1 MNKTLKPDGKIP
13 TKFTQTQ
20 DRPHPGLED
29 LTPWV
34 LSEVMMKLGDS
45 NRSSIMGFVS
55 GKDSLLQS
63 MVFFVC
69 FVSQPHKLILMGHP
83 GTSEEED

>member
-34 LSEVMMKLGDS
+34 LAEVMMKLGDS

-63 MVFFVC
+63 MFFLVLFC
-69 FVSQPHKLILMGHP
+69 FSATQVDSNGSPR
-83 GTSEEED
+83 DF